1 MVDTTARSADQQL
14 EQLGYRP
21 VLRRGLGVWSTF
33 SIGVATVAP
42 VVGLYAIVPLGLMT
56 AGPGWVWVLGAC
68 LLLQLCT
75 ALVFGVLAGRYPIA
89 GGPFQWARRLVG
101 PRYAVFTG
109 VTYVVAVSA
118 ALTTV
123 TYLAA
128 PWLSQLLLDRP
139 VSGVEQAVWSAA
151 LLLVALGVNSLGVG
165 ATKALVNLG
174 IVCEIVASLVLGL
187 VLIIGF
193 RHHDF
198 SVLFTSAGSL
208 AAEDGKSLTAVLAA
222 FAVCGWAFVGFDAG
236 ASVAEETVD
245 ASRSVPRA
253 VVSATA
259 VVGLVVM
266 VVAIAVI
273 LSAPENGPLTPA
285 AVADPILHTVL
296 ANLGDWA
303 RIPFLTLVC
312 ITFVACVLS
321 MQTYLGRVIF
331 AAAREGVLP
340 RSLRLD
346 DVTQRSAAPVRAM
359 ALASTL
365 AGLGLLLGLNPR
377 AIGTMITFGTGGLY
391 ITFFLVVAATA
402 FALLTGRWRPLPTR
416 RAERGF
422 RVIVGIAF
430 TWLAFEV
437 VNIAWPR
444 SILAAPGAST
454 FEIWA
459 VSIVFSIVAV
469 GTGLAILL
477 GRPERRMRPVPED
490 RP

>member
-1 MVDTTARSADQQL
+1 VVDTTTRSEDQQL
-14 EQLGYRP
+14 EQLGYHP

-42 VVGLYAIVPLGLMT
+42 VVGLYAIVPLGLAT
-56 AGPGWVWVLGAC
+56 AGPSWVWVLGAC
-68 LLLQLCT
+68 LVLQLCT
-75 ALVFGVLAGRYPIA
+75 ALVYGVLAGRYPLA
-89 GGPFQWARRLVG
+89 GGPFQCARRLVG
-101 PRYAVFTG
+101 PRYAVFTV

-123 TYLAA
+123 AYLAA
-128 PWLSQLLLDRP
+128 PWLSQLLLDRS
-139 VSGVEQAVWSAA
+139 VSGMEQVGWSAA
-151 LLLVALGVNSLGVG
+151 LLAVALGINSLGVG

-174 IVCEIVASLVLGL
+174 IVCEIVASLGLGL
-187 VLIIGF
+187 TLIVGF

-198 SVLFTSAGSL
+198 SVLLSNEGSL
-208 AAEDGKSLTAVLAA
+208 AAQHGQSLTAVLAA

-236 ASVAEETVD
+236 ASVAEETVE

-273 LSAPENGPLTPA
+273 LSRPGSGTLTPQ
-285 AVADPILHTVL
+285 AVADPILDAVL
-296 ANLGDWA
+296 TNLGDWA
-303 RIPFLTLVC
+303 RIPFLSLVC

-331 AAAREGVLP
+331 AAARERVLP
-340 RSLRLD
+340 GGLRLD
-346 DVTQRSAAPVRAM
+346 EVAPRSAAPVRAM
-359 ALASTL
+359 ALASIL
-365 AGLGLLLGLNPR
+365 AGLGLILGLNPR

-391 ITFFLVVAATA
+391 ITFWLVVAATA
-402 FALLTGRWRPLPTR
+402 FALLTGRWHPLPTR
-416 RAERGF
+416 RSELGF
-422 RVIVGIAF
+422 RATVGIALA
-430 TWLAFEV
+430 WLSFEV

-444 SILAAPGAST
+444 SILAAPGASG
-454 FEIWA
+454 FEVWA
-459 VSIVFSIVAV
+459 VSIVFGLVAIV
-469 GTGLAILL
+469 TGLTIVI

-490 RP
+490 